1 MTSLVSAA
9 KWTTKRTGSPA
20 TFELSALVD
29 TSVAWDHGGIVA
41 VKDGNTGVFYGYV
54 FKLSQSDKGQVSI
67 TAYDQTRYLKNKD
80 TYVFTG
86 KRADQIA
93 RQIAEDFGI
102 KTGTLV
108 NTGYVIP
115 SIVEDNKT
123 LFDIILK
130 ALDLTL
136 VNTGK
141 MFVLWD
147 DFGSLR
153 ITDVAQ
159 SKLDLLIGDSSLAT
173 GYTYASDIDSS
184 TYNKIKLVRDNK
196 DTGRRDVYIFQ
207 DSNNMRLWGILQDF
221 EKVDEA
227 MNEAQIKKQGDQRIE
242 LYNRPTRSL
251 DVTAISNLSVR
262 AGKALYIGIKE
273 LGMSSFFIVEEA
285 SHDLLKET
293 MSLKLKVV

>member
-1 MTSLVSAA
+1 M
-9 KWTTKRTGSPA
+9 
-20 TFELSALVD
+20 
-29 TSVAWDHGGIVA
+29 
-41 VKDGNTGVFYGYV
+41 
-54 FKLSQSDKGQVSI
+54 
-67 TAYDQTRYLKNKD
+67 
-80 TYVFTG
+80 
-86 KRADQIA
+86 
-93 RQIAEDFGI
+93 
-102 KTGTLV
+102 
-108 NTGYVIP
+108 
-115 SIVEDNKT
+115 
-123 LFDIILK
+123 
-130 ALDLTL
+130 
-136 VNTGK
+136 
-141 MFVLWD
+141 
-147 DFGSLR
+147 
-153 ITDVAQ
+153 
-159 SKLDLLIGDSSLAT
+159 DLLIGDSSLAT